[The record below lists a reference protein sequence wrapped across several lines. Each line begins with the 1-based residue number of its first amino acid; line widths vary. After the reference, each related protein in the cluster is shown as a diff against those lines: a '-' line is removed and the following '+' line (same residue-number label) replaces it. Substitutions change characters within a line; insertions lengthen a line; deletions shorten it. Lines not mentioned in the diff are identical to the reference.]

1 MWHDTDI
8 TQKEERT
15 TRMMVT
21 KVEKLKK
28 SKDRQRDR
36 VITIVFPSLYP
47 YHFVHVIYS
56 FGP

>member
-28 SKDRQRDR
+28 SKDRQTLWHYWARTTGPAF
-36 VITIVFPSLYP
+36 VGLVSVTVFNL
-47 YHFVHVIYS
+47 
-56 FGP
+56 